1 MSETSKFWE
10 LNDLNPDAVVFEEF
24 ADAYVGY
31 AVKPEFNN
39 PVAVY
44 DARRMLK
51 VLAESFIIDA
61 EWVEKQ
67 DINSRDGLEN
77 LAISAALEYLES
89 ELFSAAYGANG
100 PIFLHTYVF

>member
-44 DARRMLK
+44 DASK
-51 VLAESFIIDA
+51 CIDILIEQFKEDPDYDGDEMDA
-61 EWVEKQ
+61 LDMAVEYF
-67 DINSRDGLEN
+67 DYNTMGAWYGEDTPVFVTATLEEIEN
-77 LAISAALEYLES
+77 NVGE
-89 ELFSAAYGANG
+89 
-100 PIFLHTYVF
+100 

>member
-10 LNDLNPDAVVFEEF
+10 LNDLNPEAVVFEEF

-31 AVKPEFNN
+31 AVKPEFEK

-44 DARRMLK
+44 DARKMLK
-51 VLAESFIIDA
+51 LLAESFIHDP
-61 EWVEKQ
+61 EWVEQQ
-67 DINSRDGLEN
+67 DINSRDGLED
-77 LAISAALEYLES
+77 LAIQAALEYLDYNT
-89 ELFSAAYGANG
+89 FSAAFGENG

>member
-31 AVKPEFNN
+31 AVKPEF
-39 PVAVY
+39 
-44 DARRMLK
+44 
-51 VLAESFIIDA
+51 SFIIDA

>member
-31 AVKPEFNN
+31 AVKPEFKN

-44 DARRMLK
+44 DARKILK
-51 VLAESFIIDA
+51 LVAESFIVDE
-61 EWVEKQ
+61 EWAQQQ

-77 LAISAALEYLES
+77 LAIAAALEYLEN
-89 ELFSAAYGANG
+89 ELFSAAYGDNG

>member
-44 DARRMLK
+44 DA
-51 VLAESFIIDA
+51 
-61 EWVEKQ
+61 EKC
-67 DINSRDGLEN
+67 
-77 LAISAALEYLES
+77 
-89 ELFSAAYGANG
+89 
-100 PIFLHTYVF
+100 